1 MKRYISLLIAILI
14 LLLSFTGCSIKKSK
28 KTALVISGTEVDEE
42 VYAYFLDIVKQRPND
57 YGLEKSFKES
67 QARDEA
73 IKLCV
78 RYVAF
83 NTSFAQRELKLTN
96 TQKLEIADNVNSYW
110 IRSENHCK
118 AIGVSRQTINKIY
131 TSKAYENVIFKAIY
145 DKGTGDAE
153 AEAQIQ
159 KYFYSNYTAF
169 SNICAYFTNAQGENI
184 SGEAK
189 QQLIETFRNIAASS
203 GETAKEFAVAC
214 SDNGYAASDVVILK
228 KDSDGYPAGFF
239 MKVYVMA
246 PDTVKVYDYDDCV
259 FAVRKENLKELGDNI
274 YNEYRDVCIEDMNAD
289 NWKNTMD
296 NYIKGFTVDE
306 IKV

>member
-159 KYFYSNYTAF
+159 NYFYSNYTAF

-189 QQLIETFRNIAASS
+189 QQLIETFRTIAASG
-203 GETAKEFAVAC
+203 GET
-214 SDNGYAASDVVILK
+214 
-228 KDSDGYPAGFF
+228 
-239 MKVYVMA
+239 
-246 PDTVKVYDYDDCV
+246 
-259 FAVRKENLKELGDNI
+259 
-274 YNEYRDVCIEDMNAD
+274 
-289 NWKNTMD
+289 
-296 NYIKGFTVDE
+296 
-306 IKV
+306 